1 MRKGIVSFAG
11 MILALMLL
19 VCAFFGPWYTI
30 NTSGIFGAS
39 YNVGL
44 FLTRMEVQGT
54 FSGQD
59 VSLSM
64 GYSEAK
70 VKAQNI
76 DVNVESFT
84 VIDTALYLTFFAM
97 ITAFVAIICMAT
109 FVFNKGKP
117 RAMKLLGGLFGF
129 LTFLLTLIPALYF
142 MSTGFVQNSSG
153 FWFTQSVL
161 SMTLSYGPGYAWYL
175 MIVVAIISVIC
186 AVAILLKK
194 IVPEGVISE
203 GLSAESK

>member
-11 MILALMLL
+11 MVLALVLL

-30 NTSGIFGAS
+30 NASGIFGAS

-44 FLTRMEVQGT
+44 FLTRMEVQGS
-54 FSGQD
+54 FSGQN

-84 VIDTALYLTFFAM
+84 VIDTALYLTFFAI
-97 ITAFVAIICMAT
+97 ITTLVALICMAA

-117 RAMKLLGGLFGF
+117 RTMKLLGGLFGF

-142 MSTGFVQNSSG
+142 MSTGFVQNSSS

-161 SMTLSYGPGYAWYL
+161 SMKLLGGPGYAWYL
-175 MIVVAIISVIC
+175 MMVVAVISVIC

-194 IVPEGVISE
+194 IVPEGVVSE
-203 GLSAESK
+203 GISGEPK